1 MNDDVFENVDKQVNL
16 HREIGYLEGLSD
28 AYRDM
33 SVRRGADLH
42 SLETEL
48 RALVLKLNP
57 PF

>member
-1 MNDDVFENVDKQVNL
+1 MNNDIIENVDRQTNL

-33 SVRRGADLH
+33 SIRRGADLH

-48 RALVLKLNP
+48 RALQVKFNP